1 MYIRRKKTLY
11 DRGNV
16 NMRKRK
22 KMMMNMRKEMGK
34 TNGGRWEWIIN
45 GKEKPGPS
53 TRQNDEP
60 TAPLEPKLL
69 SS

>member
-22 KMMMNMRKEMGK
+22 KMMMNMRKGMGK

-45 GKEKPGPS
+45 GKEKP
-53 TRQNDEP
+53 
-60 TAPLEPKLL
+60 
-69 SS
+69 